1 MTEVQQPD
9 LDATLKKRFAT
20 LPDQARVD
28 RTVWALEAN
37 GMTVVRA
44 ATGEDAKQVVLDLI
58 PPGSEVHHGASQ
70 TLDSLG
76 IAEEIERSGRFEPL
90 RTRIFSMDRQTQFDE
105 IRRLAASPD
114 VMLGSVAAVT
124 ETGSLVVAS
133 ASGGQLGPY
142 ASGAGK
148 VILVAGTHK
157 IVPDLDEAIQRV
169 YDYAFP
175 LENAR
180 AQAAYGVNSSVNK
193 VLIINRE
200 WVPGRIAVVLV
211 DEVLG
216 F

>member
-1 MTEVQQPD
+1 MAEVQPD
-9 LDATLKKRFAT
+9 LEAALDKRFAT
-20 LPDQARVD
+20 LADQARAD

-37 GMTVVRA
+37 GFTVVRA
-44 ATGEDAKQVVLDLI
+44 ATAEDAKEVVLDLI
-58 PPGSEVHHGASQ
+58 PPGSQVHHGASQ
-70 TLDSLG
+70 TLEAIG
-76 IAEEIERSGRFEPL
+76 ISEEIERSGRFEPL
-90 RTRIFSMDRQTQFDE
+90 RARIFSMDRETQHDE

-157 IVPDLDEAIQRV
+157 IVPDLEVALQRV
-169 YDYAFP
+169 YEYALP
-175 LENAR
+175 LEDAR

-200 WVPGRIAVVLV
+200 WVPGRVAVVLV